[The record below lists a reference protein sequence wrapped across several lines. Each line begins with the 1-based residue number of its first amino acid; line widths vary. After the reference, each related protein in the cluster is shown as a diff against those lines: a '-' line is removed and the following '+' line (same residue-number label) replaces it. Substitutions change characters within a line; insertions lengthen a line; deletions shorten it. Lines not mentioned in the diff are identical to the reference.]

1 VALCAT
7 GCGATPR
14 RCTLRRNG
22 ARKRQDFEA
31 AALAALLLSLAGMRW
46 QRGHVSP
53 DVIDRRGAGGG
64 GFGLLGILMLLLRS
78 RLGWVGILLA
88 LVVLIAYGG
97 SSLLQGTDR
106 PGAVG
111 QGAGSERGPGSEP
124 VQFVSFVLDDAQ
136 DVWQRVLAERDQ
148 AYQRAKLVLFTD
160 RTSTGCG
167 YGSAATG
174 PFYCPRDRR
183 VYLDLGFFA
192 ALERRFGA
200 AGDFARAYVIAHEV
214 GHHVQEQLGTLER
227 VHRAPAAARQGAEG
241 LAVRNELQADCFAG
255 IWANSTGRR
264 DLLEAGDIEEAL
276 QAAAAIGDDR
286 IQRAA
291 TGTVQPESWTHGS
304 AEQRARWFRR
314 GYDTGVIDAC
324 DAFTARRL

>member
-1 VALCAT
+1 
-7 GCGATPR
+7 
-14 RCTLRRNG
+14 
-22 ARKRQDFEA
+22 
-31 AALAALLLSLAGMRW
+31 MRW
-46 QRGHVSP
+46 QRGHKSP
-53 DVIDRRGAGGG
+53 DVIDRRGAGRGG
-64 GFGLLGILMLLLRS
+64 VGLLGISMLLLRS
-78 RLGWVGILLA
+78 RLGWVGVLLA
-88 LVVLIAYGG
+88 LVVLIVYGG
-97 SSLLQGTDR
+97 SSLLRGGDA

-111 QGAGSERGPGSEP
+111 PGAESQRPARSEA

-136 DVWQRVLAERDQ
+136 DVWQRVFAERDH
-148 AYQRAKLVLFTD
+148 AYQRAKLVLYTD

-174 PFYCPRDRR
+174 PFYCPRDQR

-214 GHHVQEQLGTLER
+214 GHHVQQQVGTLEQ
-227 VHRAPAAARQGAEG
+227 VQRASAAAREGAEG
-241 LAVRNELQADCFAG
+241 LSVRNELQADCFAG

-264 DLLEAGDIEEAL
+264 ELLEEGDIEEAL

-286 IQRAA
+286 IQRAS

-314 GYDTGVIDAC
+314 GYDSGMIDAC

>member
-1 VALCAT
+1 
-7 GCGATPR
+7 
-14 RCTLRRNG
+14 
-22 ARKRQDFEA
+22 
-31 AALAALLLSLAGMRW
+31 MRW
-46 QRGHVSP
+46 QRGHTSR

-64 GFGLLGILMLLLRS
+64 GAGLVGILMLLMRS
-78 RLGWVGILLA
+78 RLGWVGVLIG

-97 SSLLQGTDR
+97 SSLLGGGDR

-111 QGAGSERGPGSEP
+111 PGAGQAPERSEA

-136 DVWQRVLAERDQ
+136 NVWQRVLAERDQ
-148 AYQRAKLVLFTD
+148 AYDRAKLVLYTD
-160 RTSTGCG
+160 RTASGCG

-174 PFYCPRDRR
+174 PFYCPRDERI
-183 VYLDLGFFA
+183 YLDLGFFS

-214 GHHVQEQLGTLER
+214 GHHVQQQLGTLEQ
-227 VHRAPAAARQGAEG
+227 VHRAPAARREGAEG
-241 LAVRNELQADCFAG
+241 LSVRNELQADCFAG

-264 DLLEAGDIEEAL
+264 ELLEEGDIDEAL

-286 IQRAA
+286 IQRAS

-314 GYDTGVIDAC
+314 GYETGMIDAC
-324 DAFTARRL
+324 DAFSARRL